1 MQNAYM
7 WQSKCAQIKSIS
19 RQIDPKSTN
28 VKEKIVSCA
37 SYSGSGF
44 ATAVNGQSI
53 VASTIEMDIAKQHL
67 IQEDNDTDSI
77 NIRGICS
84 RKIVNTSSIVPDSK
98 KAIMINTEAVR
109 KATRIVNI
117 GNEEVFDVSQIKQ
130 CKPLQTQSNLKLVE
144 EKNKIKKKEA
154 KK

>member
-1 MQNAYM
+1 
-7 WQSKCAQIKSIS
+7 
-19 RQIDPKSTN
+19 
-28 VKEKIVSCA
+28 
-37 SYSGSGF
+37 
-44 ATAVNGQSI
+44 
-53 VASTIEMDIAKQHL
+53 MDIAKQHL

-98 KAIMINTEAVR
+98 KAIMINAEAVR

-130 CKPLQTQSNLKLVE
+130 CKPLQTQSNLKLVNNNIE
-144 EKNKIKKKEA
+144 FELNLAKIG
-154 KK
+154 